1 MKALTTRKFI
11 LAVALAVAV
20 PAFGSLTYT
29 CDATIDNAST
39 GNAGTCAFLNGT
51 IAGLYNSTFN
61 NVNANIYIKMGVTGL
76 GQSQTALNGL
86 SYSAFRADLTA
97 DSSGNAVDTAAIAS
111 LPASEPAIWG
121 GDSVAFTSAIGSA
134 FGIASS
140 SLFGVTSTGAGCT
153 LSSAG
158 CYNSLVTITTQANL
172 SSETGGTQFLYWRQ
186 NGGSIPGNAYDFY
199 AVVQHETD
207 EALGTSS
214 CVGTSGSSL
223 ADLCGS
229 FVSAV
234 DLFRYRA
241 GARVFIDTTPGAY
254 FSFDGGLTNG
264 AGGAIYNTLA
274 NGADY
279 ADYTN
284 SCQFVQDAAG
294 CLGALFNFTTDG
306 GGETNILDAVGFN
319 LAVAPVPEPATM
331 GLIGVSLIGLA
342 IAGARHRRVKK

>member
-1 MKALTTRKFI
+1 MKAFGTGIIFV
-11 LAVALAVAV
+11 AALAATV
-20 PAFGSLTYT
+20 PAFGGITYT
-29 CDATIDNAST
+29 CDASIDNATT
-39 GNAGTCAFLNGT
+39 GNAGTCAYLNST
-51 IAGLYNSTFN
+51 IAGLYTGTFN
-61 NVNANIYIKMGVTGL
+61 NINANIYIQMGITGL
-76 GQSQTALNGL
+76 GSSLTALNGL
-86 SYSAFRADLTA
+86 SYSTFRSDLIA

-134 FGIASS
+134 FGISSS
-140 SLFGVTSTGAGCT
+140 SLSGVTAGGAGCT

-158 CYNSLVTITTQANL
+158 CYNSVITISTPANL
-172 SSETGGTQFLYWRQ
+172 PSGQFLYWRQ

-214 CVGTSGSSL
+214 CVSTSGSL
-223 ADLCGS
+223 HDACGALGN

-284 SCQFVQDAAG
+284 SCQFVQDEAG
-294 CLGALFNFTTDG
+294 CLGAIFNFTTDG

-319 LAVAPVPEPATM
+319 LAVAPVPEPATL

-342 IAGARHRRVKK
+342 IAGARRRRGQK